1 MKKLLC
7 LLLCLCLIC
16 GLSACVTEDTPT
28 KETGSNQNEPT
39 KKQEESTKATE
50 KKDETFTLNDTAAF
64 TNLKITATELKES
77 VGVDFFTPEAGKV
90 FVGVNFTIEN
100 ISDEPQNISSLMLFT
115 AYADDVKCDYS
126 FNAACAFDD
135 GTLDGEIAAGKKLIG
150 WYAVEIPSDW
160 KTLQIDFIPELL
172 SNSPAQFVFA
182 K

>member
-16 GLSACVTEDTPT
+16 GLAACAVEDTPT
-28 KETGSNQNEPT
+28 KETNQ
-39 KKQEESTKATE
+39 KQEDPTKATE
-50 KKDETFTLNDTAAF
+50 KKNETFALNDTATF
-64 TNLKITATELKES
+64 NNLKITANEIKES
-77 VGVDFFTPEAGKV
+77 EGVDFFTPEAGKV
-90 FVGVNFTIEN
+90 FVGVKFTVEN
-100 ISDEPQNISSLMLFT
+100 TSNEPQNISSLMLFT

-135 GTLDGEIAAGKKLIG
+135 GTLDGEIAAGKKLMG
-150 WYAVEIPSDW
+150 WYAVELPSDW
-160 KTLQIDFIPELL
+160 KTLQIDFIPDLL